1 MKTLS
6 KIIPWLYRVLIVGG
20 SAFMLVRLYQMPKA
34 TLVDLIFFTIL
45 VLGMGLYALTL
56 TGILKFVE
64 PMIEWL
70 IAKGGLLILIF
81 LLLMYAFLRSL
92 K

>member
-56 TGILKFVE
+56 TGILKFLE